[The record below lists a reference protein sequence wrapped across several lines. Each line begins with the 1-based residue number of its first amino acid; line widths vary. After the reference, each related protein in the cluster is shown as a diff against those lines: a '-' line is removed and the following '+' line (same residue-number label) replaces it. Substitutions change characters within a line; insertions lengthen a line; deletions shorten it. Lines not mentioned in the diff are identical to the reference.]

1 MRKLYQKNLCT
12 KEPWRNTMTRKNLEV
27 EIVKFKPELAKYFY
41 SINVEWVKD
50 MFVMEELD
58 EKILS
63 NPQKHII
70 DKGGQIWFAV
80 HKELG
85 VIGTC
90 AVKNFGN
97 KWFELTKMGVLE
109 SARGLK
115 AGEVLLKQVIKDSNQ
130 ADIDTLFL
138 LTSSKCEAAIHLY
151 EKNGFVHDESI
162 KEKFKELYDRS
173 DTFMKYIGIP
183 TK

>member
-1 MRKLYQKNLCT
+1 MNKVPEEKLA
-12 KEPWRNTMTRKNLEV
+12 V
-27 EIVKFKPELAKYFY
+27 EIVKFTPELAKYFY
-41 SINVEWVKD
+41 SINAQWVKD
-50 MFVMEELD
+50 MFVMEEID

-63 NPQKHII
+63 NPQKYII
-70 DKGGQIWFAV
+70 DEGGQIWFAT
-80 HKELG
+80 HKNLG

-115 AGEVLLKQVIKDSNQ
+115 AGEILLKQVIEDCNQ
-130 ADIDTLFL
+130 TDIDTLFL

-151 EKNGFVHDESI
+151 EKNGFVHDEGI
-162 KEKFKELYDRS
+162 KAKFNELYERS
-173 DTFMKYIGIP
+173 DTFMKYMG
-183 TK
+183 KSLK